1 MVIEGSISI
10 TSNGAANVITLPSSD
25 LTIVGF
31 THDDYYLSVPLGP
44 GKNAIVPPMGPGG
57 PRILPVTF
65 KPGTNS
71 ITISSP
77 QSGKVIVVYYGTPL
91 AGAKNLTDLTGIAL
105 PVTTVTAAGSGSV
118 QAVFPKSGTI
128 TGWSGYVSA
137 GYAQFSWNTATGKV
151 LTIYDEDT
159 EQLGVVNITPLNIPT
174 GDSFTLNYTAS
185 TALTFSVILYYR

>member
-10 TSNGAANVITLPSSD
+10 TSNGGENVITLPSSD

-65 KPGTNS
+65 KPGTNQ
-71 ITISSP
+71 IFISSP
-77 QSGKVIVVYYGTPL
+77 QSGKVIVIYYGTPL
-91 AGAKNLTDLTGIAL
+91 PGAKNLTDLTGITL

-137 GYAQFSWNTATGKV
+137 GYAQFSWNTATGKT

-159 EQLGVVNITPLNIPT
+159 EQLGVAMISPLNIPT

-185 TALTFSVILYYR
+185 TALTFSVILYYK